1 MILKRF
7 MYSKMISL
15 QHKIKPNMKRIAIF
29 SLIIITLAACGS
41 KNANNKNAKTAE
53 VAAVKQINA
62 TEFKNLIMDYEQNP
76 KTWIFKGKRPC
87 VVDFYADW
95 CRPCKMIAPIMEE
108 LAQEYQGKIDFY
120 KVNTDKE
127 PELSGVFE
135 IQSIPA
141 ILFSPKQGQPAMQ
154 AGAMQKA
161 DYQKIIHEFLL
172 GIKDSTNVTK

>member
-1 MILKRF
+1 
-7 MYSKMISL
+7 MISL
-15 QHKIKPNMKRIAIF
+15 QHKIKPNMKKIAIF
-29 SLIIITLAACGS
+29 SLIIIALAACGS
-41 KNANNKNAKTAE
+41 KNSNNENVKMAKVT
-53 VAAVKQINA
+53 VVKQISA
-62 TEFKNLIMDYEQNP
+62 AEFRNLIMDYEQNP
-76 KTWIFKGKRPC
+76 KTWIFKGERPC

-127 PELSGVFE
+127 QELSGVFE

-141 ILFSPKQGQPAMQ
+141 ILFCPKQGKPAMQ

-161 DYQKIIHEFLL
+161 DYQKIINEFLL